1 MNLVNFALP
10 ETNKLPQ
17 KNGCWRLSFPF
28 GAQPIFRGDLLV
40 SGRVDD
46 VDARYH
52 RKKSPTLLIG
62 TLYETLVRIPGPY

>member
-1 MNLVNFALP
+1 MNLVNFTLP
-10 ETNKLPQ
+10 ETNKLPL

-28 GAQPIFRGDLLV
+28 GAQPIFRGELLV

-62 TLYETLVRIPGPY
+62 T